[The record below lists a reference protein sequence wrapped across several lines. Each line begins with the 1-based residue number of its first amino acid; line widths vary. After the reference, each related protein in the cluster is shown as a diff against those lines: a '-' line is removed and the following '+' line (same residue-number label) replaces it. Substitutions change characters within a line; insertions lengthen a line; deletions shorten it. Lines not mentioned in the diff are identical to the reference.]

1 MQEEIITY
9 LTFTQ
14 SYDEIKRLIMNT
26 LSNVLIDICMCVK
39 GEVARHIQVFVRYT
53 FTFSLFLCSRLSYR
67 DTHLIDFNVQN
78 NARQFIV
85 YLFTLCRPCDTPDEM
100 KHIFI
105 SRCII
110 RVYLTIR
117 KKTSITSLVN
127 KLTPIESS

>member
-1 MQEEIITY
+1 MY
-9 LTFTQ
+9 
-14 SYDEIKRLIMNT
+14 
-26 LSNVLIDICMCVK
+26 VCVK
-39 GEVARHIQVFVRYT
+39 REVARHIQVFARYT
-53 FTFSLFLCSRLSYR
+53 FTFSLFLHSRLSYR

-117 KKTSITSLVN
+117 RRKKTSITSLVN
-127 KLTPIESS
+127 KVTPIESS